1 MDLFG
6 YALAQVD
13 VLDMCH
19 FGTIIIGFQM
29 TWHVRTPRPV
39 ASKLAIRQ
47 VTSCIIFRRVPLNES
62 CHDRSKC
69 NVFSIL
75 FCPQFLRCCR
85 CWKLLFALAHI
96 LCLKYPLYWSPF
108 VRFQVEA
115 YFSTK
120 EDEVVAGSSLEDMIL
135 KETNLY

>member
-1 MDLFG
+1 MEDIVTYELLEF
-6 YALAQVD
+6 
-13 VLDMCH
+13 
-19 FGTIIIGFQM
+19 
-29 TWHVRTPRPV
+29 PRY
-39 ASKLAIRQ
+39 
-47 VTSCIIFRRVPLNES
+47 
-62 CHDRSKC
+62 D
-69 NVFSIL
+69 
-75 FCPQFLRCCR
+75 
-85 CWKLLFALAHI
+85 I